1 MSNSNE
7 LTIRARCGV
16 CGGQLNINHVVK
28 DGNGY
33 RKEVI
38 SSDGFLSVFPCE
50 HCTKH
55 YHNVMGG
62 VVDLVDR
69 YRETVKLVQ
78 EEEGADE

>member
-1 MSNSNE
+1 MSNNAVE
-7 LTIRARCGV
+7 IRVRCGI
-16 CGGQLNINHVVK
+16 CKQQLPIREMVEK
-28 DGNGY
+28 DGKY
-33 RKEVI
+33 YERVLDEQ
-38 SSDGFLSVFPCE
+38 GFITVYPCPV
-50 HCTKH
+50 CTEH